1 VSAPPLPSP
10 SAPVPA
16 AAGPA
21 PLLEVRDL
29 AVTFTGPGG
38 VARAVDGVDL
48 VVEEGETVG
57 LVGESG
63 CGKSVTALAL
73 LRLVEPPGHI
83 AHGSSVRLEGR
94 DLLALGTKEI
104 RAVRGNHVALVFQ
117 EPLSALNP
125 VLRIGTQ
132 IAEAIRAHETV
143 SRSTAKWR
151 AVEMLQAVG
160 IPEAQRR
167 AAAYPHQLSGGMRQR
182 VLLAMALACRP
193 KLLLAD
199 EPTTALDVT
208 IQAEILELLDRLQQ
222 KLGMAVL
229 LITHNLGIVAE
240 RTRRVYVMYAGQ
252 IVEEAP
258 TGRLF
263 ARPAHPYT
271 EGLMGAVP
279 NLEERRERL
288 RAIPGQV
295 PPANAWPA
303 GCRFHPRCPHAWE
316 KCRETMPPLL
326 DVGGGHKARCWL
338 VTEPERRRT

>member
-1 VSAPPLPSP
+1 MSAP
-10 SAPVPA
+10 
-16 AAGPA
+16 AAGA
-21 PLLEVRDL
+21 HTPLLEVRDL
-29 AVTFTGPGG
+29 AVTFTGPDG

-48 VVEEGETVG
+48 VVEEGETIG

-73 LRLVEPPGHI
+73 LRLVEPPGRI

-125 VLRIGTQ
+125 VLKIGTQ
-132 IAEAIRAHETV
+132 IAEAIRAHESV

-151 AVEMLQAVG
+151 AIEMLQAVG
-160 IPEAQRR
+160 IPDAQRR
-167 AAAYPHQLSGGMRQR
+167 AVAYPHQLSGGMRQR

-208 IQAEILELLDRLQQ
+208 IQAEILELLDGLQQ

-252 IVEEAP
+252 MVEEAP
-258 TGRLF
+258 TDQLF
-263 ARPAHPYT
+263 ARPTHPYT

-316 KCRETMPPLL
+316 KCRTEMPPLL
-326 DVGGGHKARCWL
+326 DVGPGHRARCWL
-338 VTEPERRRT
+338 VAEPQRRRA